1 MTKTNL
7 AGRVGGWSA
16 RNWKKALFGWLA
28 FALIAVVVGSAVGTR
43 MSGNQNGPGEAG
55 RAEKMLSKADFQGPP
70 VENLLIRSS
79 TLKVSD
85 RGFRAGIRDLVQRLE
100 TTDGVSR
107 VRTPIGLGQAGGA
120 VAAGGHSVL
129 VDVELVEKTA
139 DAKIAGVEST
149 VAQVRKAHPGL
160 KVFEFG
166 DASASRESDKA
177 VAQDFRR
184 AEILSLPITLAI
196 MLVAF
201 GALVAASL
209 PVVLAFSAVLAA
221 LGLSAMISHVLPA
234 GDITAPMVLL
244 IGMAVGVDY
253 SLFYLRREREERSA
267 GLEPRAALR
276 RTAATSGQAVLISGL
291 TVLIAMA
298 GLLLANNST
307 FSSMGVATMVVVA
320 GAMIGSLTVLP
331 ALLSRLGDKVEKGRI
346 PFLHRSGKQSVD
358 SRLWSAVLHPV
369 LRHPLVSTLGAVAVM
384 LCLAIPA
391 LSMRT
396 ALPSM
401 ADLPASFQT
410 VKAYKAINTAFPGAQ
425 VPASVVVEAP
435 DLHSTQATRAIAS
448 LRRQAVA
455 SGEMFSPIDVRI
467 DSSGK
472 LGVIEIPLA
481 GNGTNDAS
489 KAALSKLRKVLIP
502 ATVAKIPGATVA
514 VTGETAGTSDFN
526 AMIKARMPIV
536 FTFVLGLA
544 FLLLLVTFRSIVVPI
559 EAIILNLLSVAAS
572 YGMLVAVFQ
581 WGWGDTLLGFQS
593 NGKIVSWVPMF
604 LFVILFGLSMDYHV
618 FILSRIK
625 ELVDRGVET
634 GQAVEQSICSTAG
647 TVTAAAVVMVAVFGI
662 FAGLRLV
669 EMKEP
674 GFGLAVAVLVDA
686 TIIRGVLLPSTMKL
700 LGRWNWYLPRWLEWL
715 PATRFGRHEA
725 PGVQPELFPEP
736 ELVPAAD

>member
-1 MTKTNL
+1 MKKTNL
-7 AGRVGGWSA
+7 AGRAGRWSA
-16 RNWKKALFGWLA
+16 SNWKKALFGWLA
-28 FALIAVVVGSAVGTR
+28 FALIAIVVGSAVGTR
-43 MSGNQNGPGEAG
+43 MSGNENGPGEAG
-55 RAEKMLSKADFQGPP
+55 RAEKMLNRADFQGPP
-70 VENLLIRSS
+70 VENLLIQSS

-85 RGFRAGIRDLVQRLE
+85 GSFRAGVKDMVRRLE
-100 TTDGVSR
+100 STDGVRR

-120 VAAGGHSVL
+120 IAESGHSIL
-129 VDVELVEKTA
+129 VDVEFVEKNAET
-139 DAKIAGVEST
+139 KIAGVEST
-149 VAQVRKAHPGL
+149 VAQVKKAHPDL
-160 KVFEFG
+160 KVSEFG
-166 DASASRESDKA
+166 WLSASRESDTA

-298 GLLLANNST
+298 GLLLTNNST
-307 FSSMGVATMVVVA
+307 FSSMGVATMIVVA

-331 ALLSRLGDKVEKGRI
+331 ALLSRLGDKVEKGGI
-346 PFLHRSGKQSVD
+346 PLLRRNGKRSGD
-358 SRLWSAVLHPV
+358 SRLWTAILHPV
-369 LRHPLVSTLGAVAVM
+369 LRHPLVSTFGAVALM

-410 VKAYKAINTAFPGAQ
+410 VKAYKVINTAFPGAQ

-435 DLHSTQATRAIAS
+435 DLRSVQATRAIAS

-455 SGEMFSPIDVRI
+455 SGEMFKPIDVRI

-489 KAALSKLRKVLIP
+489 MAALSTLRKDLIP
-502 ATVAKIPGATVA
+502 ATVGKIPGATVA
-514 VTGETAGTSDFN
+514 VTGEAAGTNDFN
-526 AMIKARMPIV
+526 AMINARMPLV

-544 FLLLLVTFRSIVVPI
+544 FLLLLVTFRSIIVPI
-559 EAIILNLLSVAAS
+559 EAIVLNLLSVAAS
-572 YGMLVAVFQ
+572 YGVLVAVFQ
-581 WGWGDTLLGFQS
+581 WGWGDGLLGFQS
-593 NGKIVSWVPMF
+593 NGKIVSWVPIF

-625 ELVDRGVET
+625 ELVDHGVET
-634 GQAVEQSICSTAG
+634 GKAVEQSICSTAG

-674 GFGLAVAVLVDA
+674 GFGLAVAVLIDA
-686 TIIRGVLLPSTMKL
+686 TIVRGVLLPSTMKL
-700 LGRWNWYLPRWLEWL
+700 LGRWNWYLPRWLNWL
-715 PATRFGRHEA
+715 PEIRFERHEPTA
-725 PGVQPELFPEP
+725 AKPELAPV
-736 ELVPAAD
+736 LD

>member
-1 MTKTNL
+1 MGKTNL
-7 AGRVGGWSA
+7 AGRAGRWSA
-16 RNWKKALFGWLA
+16 GNWKKALFGWLA
-28 FALIAVVVGSAVGTR
+28 FALIAIVAGSAFGTR
-43 MSGNQNGPGEAG
+43 MVGNENGPGEAG
-55 RAEKMLSKADFQGPP
+55 RAEKMLDKADFQGPP
-70 VENLLIRSS
+70 VENLLIQSS
-79 TLKVSD
+79 ALKVSNG
-85 RGFRAGIRDLVQRLE
+85 GFRAGIKDLVQRLE

-120 VAAGGHSVL
+120 VAENGRSML
-129 VDVELVEKTA
+129 VDIELAKK
-139 DAKIAGVEST
+139 DAETKIAGVESA
-149 VAQVRKAHPGL
+149 VAQLRKEHPDL
-160 KVFEFG
+160 KILEVG
-166 DASASRESDKA
+166 DESASREGDKA
-177 VAQDFRR
+177 VAADFRR
-184 AEILSLPITLAI
+184 AELLSLPITLAI

-209 PVVLAFSAVLAA
+209 PVVLAFSAVLTA
-221 LGLSAMISHVLPA
+221 LGLSAMISHALPA
-234 GDITAPMVLL
+234 SDITAPMVLL

-267 GLEPRAALR
+267 GLEARVALQ

-331 ALLSRLGDKVEKGRI
+331 ALLSRLGDKVEKGGI
-346 PFLHRSGKQSVD
+346 PLLRRNGKRSRD
-358 SRLWSAVLHPV
+358 SRLWTALLHPV
-369 LRHPLVSTLGAVAVM
+369 LRHPLVSALGAAAVM

-396 ALPSM
+396 TLPSM

-435 DLHSTQATRAIAS
+435 DLRSAQVSQAITS
-448 LRRQAVA
+448 LRRRAVA
-455 SGEMFSPIDVRI
+455 SGKMFEPIDVRI
-467 DSSGK
+467 NSDGT

-481 GNGTNDAS
+481 GNGTDDAS
-489 KAALSKLRKVLIP
+489 KAALSTLRKDLIP
-502 ATVAKIPGATVA
+502 GTVGAIPGATVA

-526 AMIKARMPIV
+526 AMIRARMPII

-544 FLLLLVTFRSIVVPI
+544 FLLLLVTFRSIVVPL
-559 EAIILNLLSVAAS
+559 EAIVLNLLSVGAS
-572 YGMLVAVFQ
+572 YGVLVAVFQ
-581 WGWGDTLLGFQS
+581 WGWGDSLLGFQS

-634 GQAVEQSICSTAG
+634 GKAVEQSICSTAG
-647 TVTAAAVVMVAVFGI
+647 TVTAAAVVMVAVFGV

-674 GFGLAVAVLVDA
+674 GFGLAVAVLIDA
-686 TIIRGVLLPSTMKL
+686 TIIRGVLLPSAMKL
-700 LGRWNWYLPRWLEWL
+700 LGERNWYLPRWLNWL
-715 PATRFGRHEA
+715 PEIRFERHEPA
-725 PGVQPELFPEP
+725 TTRPELA
-736 ELVPAAD
+736 PAVD

>member
-1 MTKTNL
+1 MKKLNI

-28 FALIAVVVGSAVGTR
+28 FALIAIVVGSAVGTR
-43 MSGNQNGPGEAG
+43 MTADDRGQGESA
-55 RAEKMLSKADFQGPP
+55 RAEKMLNKADFQGPP
-70 VENLLIRSS
+70 VENLLIQSS
-79 TLKVSD
+79 TLKVSAP
-85 RGFRAGIRDLVQRLE
+85 GFRAGVKDLVQQLE
-100 TTDGVSR
+100 STDGVSR
-107 VRTPIGLGQAGGA
+107 VRTPIGLGQPGGA

-129 VDVELVEKTA
+129 VDIELVEKTA
-139 DAKIAGVEST
+139 DGKIAGVEST
-149 VAQVRKAHPGL
+149 VAQVRKAYPDL

-166 DASASRESDKA
+166 DASASRESDTA

-184 AEILSLPITLAI
+184 AEYLSLPITLAI

-221 LGLSAMISHVLPA
+221 LGLSALISHVLPA
-234 GDITAPMVLL
+234 SNITAPMVLL

-267 GLEPRAALR
+267 GLEPRAALK
-276 RTAATSGQAVLISGL
+276 RTAATSGQAVLVSGL

-298 GLLLANNST
+298 GLLLTNNST

-331 ALLSRLGDKVEKGRI
+331 ALLSRLGDRVEKGGVPLLRRNGK
-346 PFLHRSGKQSVD
+346 RSGD
-358 SRLWSAVLHPV
+358 SRVWSTILHPV
-369 LRHPLVSTLGAVAVM
+369 LRHPLVSSLGAVAVM

-425 VPASVVVEAP
+425 VPASVVVQAP
-435 DLHSTQATRAIAS
+435 DLRSAQAAQEIAS

-455 SGEMFSPIDVRI
+455 SGEMFNPIDVRI

-489 KAALSKLRKVLIP
+489 KAALSKLRKDLIP
-502 ATVAKIPGATVA
+502 ATVGKIDGATVA
-514 VTGETAGTSDFN
+514 VTGETAGTTDFN
-526 AMIKARMPIV
+526 AMIRARMPII

-544 FLLLLVTFRSIVVPI
+544 FLLLLVTFRSIVIPI

-572 YGMLVAVFQ
+572 YGVLVAVFQ

-593 NGKIVSWVPMF
+593 NGKIVSWVPVF

-625 ELVDRGVET
+625 ELVDHGVET
-634 GQAVEQSICSTAG
+634 GEAVEHSICSTAG

-662 FAGLRLV
+662 FGGLRLV
-669 EMKEP
+669 AMKEP
-674 GFGLAVAVLVDA
+674 GVGLAVAVLVDA

-715 PATRFGRHEA
+715 PSTRFGRHEA
-725 PGVQPELFPEP
+725 PGARP